1 VNDLVGKTWFLQ
13 TITKG
18 RAAPQP
24 ILQGSQITIFFDPN
38 GAFSGNAGCNS
49 YAGTWTS
56 SDDGTSMS
64 LTLGQVSNM
73 ICDDPPGVM
82 EQEQDYLTS
91 LPLVTSF
98 AIGDD
103 GSLSLYTSDQQ
114 IYQYTV
120 TP

>member
-1 VNDLVGKTWFLQ
+1 
-13 TITKG
+13 
-18 RAAPQP
+18 
-24 ILQGSQITIFFDPN
+24 LQGSQITIFFDPN

-114 IYQYTV
+114 IYRYTV